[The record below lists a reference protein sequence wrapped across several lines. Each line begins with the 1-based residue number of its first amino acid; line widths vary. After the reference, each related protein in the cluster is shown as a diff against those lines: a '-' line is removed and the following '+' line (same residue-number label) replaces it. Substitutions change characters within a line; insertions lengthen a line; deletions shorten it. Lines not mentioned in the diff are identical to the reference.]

1 MRIAHIG
8 PPLARRGGPAGYLWQ
23 LQAAAE
29 SFGQGA
35 RHLLTFPP
43 PAPPVRQ
50 QRRPLMNRIQ
60 SRLGRAKRAVLG
72 PPTFYRPDEAS
83 VRRERGLVDDM
94 LTAATQEVCIES
106 SASLNA
112 ALSSDADV
120 LFAHE
125 PAAAERLLA
134 ERGASRQVWLM
145 MHAPMPMSLFLAWNW
160 GVPESRWEDVAA
172 LPDVRRWTDWE
183 IDICRRVDRLVTPCR
198 EAVEELAR
206 VDAAFGRLRVDF
218 VLTGAA
224 AAPVMF
230 PGSRRDLRERWRLP
244 RDLPIGLFI
253 GSPQPYRGL
262 DALLAALGEL
272 PADTPGMLAIAGPS
286 ADAIPR
292 RPRVR
297 ALGPVHEVADLMN
310 AVDFVI
316 NVNRF
321 SLFDLSTIEAAQ
333 ARRPLLMHRIGGN
346 RRFAELGAGCVL
358 IDDLAPATIAA
369 GLAEMFTMTP
379 DRLAALGEASGS
391 CYERHLRP
399 ADMWAR
405 HAALYDAAAVER
417 RVSTT

>member
-1 MRIAHIG
+1 
-8 PPLARRGGPAGYLWQ
+8 
-23 LQAAAE
+23 AAAG

-60 SRLGRAKRAVLG
+60 PRLGRAKRAVLG

-172 LPDVRRWTDWE
+172 LP
-183 IDICRRVDRLVTPCR
+183 
-198 EAVEELAR
+198 
-206 VDAAFGRLRVDF
+206 
-218 VLTGAA
+218 
-224 AAPVMF
+224 
-230 PGSRRDLRERWRLP
+230 
-244 RDLPIGLFI
+244 
-253 GSPQPYRGL
+253 
-262 DALLAALGEL
+262 AALGEL

-333 ARRPLLMHRIGGN
+333 ARRPLLMHRIGG
-346 RRFAELGAGCVL
+346 
-358 IDDLAPATIAA
+358 
-369 GLAEMFTMTP
+369 
-379 DRLAALGEASGS
+379 
-391 CYERHLRP
+391 
-399 ADMWAR
+399 
-405 HAALYDAAAVER
+405 
-417 RVSTT
+417 